1 MGLLPLL
8 QGKHLDLMDSQE
20 KADLPVFQPQE
31 EPHTLNPQISPRP
44 KVSLQGK
51 KKKNWKKVG
60 WDRGSGNPQ
69 RTQLTDYDEWTIYLP
84 KIPALVPQQHQS

>member
-1 MGLLPLL
+1 
-8 QGKHLDLMDSQE
+8 MDSQE

-31 EPHTLNPQISPRP
+31 EPHTLNPQISQDP

-51 KKKNWKKVG
+51 KKLEEGGAGIGDLGILK
-60 WDRGSGNPQ
+60 

>member
-51 KKKNWKKVG
+51 KKKIGRRWAGIGDLGILKELN
-60 WDRGSGNPQ
+60 
-69 RTQLTDYDEWTIYLP
+69 
-84 KIPALVPQQHQS
+84 